1 MLSTRFT
8 ELVGCRVPLQSA
20 GMGGAATAELAGAV
34 AGAGGLGMM
43 GGPLLSPAEIAQ
55 ALDDL
60 RARKLGPVGITFIL
74 SFLERDCVVAAAS
87 RAKVVEFS
95 FGPPDRS
102 LVELVH
108 AGGALASWQVGSREE
123 ALAAVEAG
131 CDFLVAQGI
140 EAGGHLTGRIGLFA
154 LLEEVLDAVKVPVVA
169 AGGIGSG
176 RTMAAALAAGAS
188 AVRVGTRF
196 LASPEANI
204 HPTYVEKLLQARARD
219 TVFTEAFHVMMP
231 GIPHRVLRSA
241 IDAAQAFPGEVT
253 GELVLGSQ
261 RMPLPRWAAP
271 SPTRLTTGA
280 IEAMALYSGESVNA
294 LKSIQPAADIVQE
307 LAEQAE
313 QHLRHGAMLLRG
325 LGAPASEAR

>member
-1 MLSTRFT
+1 MISTRFT
-8 ELVGCRVPLQSA
+8 ELVGCRVPIQLA
-20 GMGGAATAELAGAV
+20 GMGGVATPELAGAV
-34 AGAGGLGMM
+34 AGAGGLGMV
-43 GGPLLSPAEIAQ
+43 GAPLLSPAELAE
-55 ALDDL
+55 ALEGL
-60 RARKLGPVGITFIL
+60 NARKLGPVGATFII
-74 SFLERDCVVAAAS
+74 SFLDRACVEAAAS

-102 LVELVH
+102 LVDLVH
-108 AGGALASWQVGSREE
+108 AGGALASWQVGSCEE

-131 CDFLVAQGI
+131 CDLIVAQGI

-154 LLEEVLDAVKVPVVA
+154 LLEEVLDVVKLPVLA

-188 AVRVGTRF
+188 GVRIGTRF
-196 LASPEANI
+196 LTSPEANI
-204 HPTYVEKLLQARARD
+204 HPAYAEKLLQARAKD

-241 IDAAQAFPGEVT
+241 LEAAQAFQGDVT

-261 RMPLPRWAAP
+261 RMPLPRWAVP
-271 SPTRLTTGA
+271 SPTRQTTGA
-280 IEAMALYSGESVNA
+280 IEAMALYAGESVSA
-294 LKSIQPAADIVQE
+294 VKSRQPAAEIVKE

-313 QHLRHGAMLLRG
+313 QHLRQAVRRGA
-325 LGAPASEAR
+325 